1 MAEQG
6 KLVVLEGTADAALGS
21 LAESLCRWLRE
32 EQVAVEQTREPTY
45 GPAGS
50 QVLLAREPTHGPA
63 GSRVLL
69 ARQGRLQ
76 FDPVSLALLCLAD
89 RLDHLQRE
97 DGILSWLD
105 DGRWV
110 VCVHYALSAYA
121 RQWGQVDWKWQRQID
136 ASCRVP
142 DLTLYVDL
150 PHVEADPL
158 RMAYLQAIDRLREEG
173 QTVVRVDGRGAPD
186 KVLRVC
192 QRHVADLLGRD
203 DAGAVHP
210 FVPTLGTV

>member
-6 KLVVLEGTADAALGS
+6 KLIVLEGADDVALGE

-32 EQVAVEQTREPTY
+32 QQGAVEHTREPTY

-50 QVLLAREPTHGPA
+50 Q
-63 GSRVLL
+63 VLL

-89 RLDHLQRE
+89 RLDHLERE
-97 DGILSWLD
+97 DGILAWLGQ
-105 DGRWV
+105 GRHV

-121 RQWGQVDWKWQRQID
+121 RQWGQVEWEWQRQID
-136 ASCRVP
+136 ASCRAP
-142 DLTLYVDL
+142 DLTLYVGL
-150 PHVEADPL
+150 SHAEWDPL
-158 RMAYLQAIDRLREEG
+158 QSAYLQAIERLWAEG
-173 QTVVRVDGRGAPD
+173 QSVVVVDGRSSPD
-186 KVLRVC
+186 VVLGVC

-203 DAGAVHP
+203 GPAPTIGRNDVGAR
-210 FVPTLGTV
+210 